1 MDRYKY
7 YNIEAIIKDLKNR
20 SFIRMNEV
28 DTMFTIIMNKLN
40 KLIVSCNNGIN
51 SVACLKLNL
60 YIKELREIF
69 KKYDLLVLFNNRL
82 EKHIKRNR
90 DENI

>member
-1 MDRYKY
+1 MKRYKY
-7 YNIEAIIKDLKNR
+7 YNIETIIKDLKNR
-20 SFIRMNEV
+20 SYIYTNEI
-28 DTMFTIIMNKLN
+28 DTMFTIIIDKLN
-40 KLIVSCNNGIN
+40 KLIVNCNSGMN

-82 EKHIKRNR
+82 EKYIKRSSN
-90 DENI
+90 ENI